1 MKKSIFVSLV
11 SIVCLFA
18 SCNNNDRSEQI
29 ANECKSLQEEIRA
42 AQSTIELFPSVWG
55 TLQEVTATAN
65 TGVYRLRLTRAD
77 DGRWS
82 KVEIVRDGDGETIEF
97 SPKFTPLTKWE
108 RMSGWSQPRKENGVL
123 KIDYYKNGEVVNT
136 YSITPMFIPTTKWV
150 SL

>member
-1 MKKSIFVSLV
+1 MKKSIIFVSLV

-18 SCNNNDRSEQI
+18 SCNMDCSEQI
-29 ANECKSLQEEIRA
+29 ANECKSQQEEIRA

-82 KVEIVRDGDGETIEF
+82 KVEIVRDGETIEF
-97 SPKFTPLTKWE
+97 IPKFTPLTKWE